1 MANKQIIKDLVNSN
15 DLEYFSSINEENT
28 WLNGYNKESY
38 LKLLERTIPS
48 INNEEWRYTKITDA
62 LNQYFLK
69 AKENK
74 TLPNNFKTNKYD
86 NNEDFCIYFSNG
98 VYYHHGKL
106 PPYINTLKISK
117 NHTHFEDKI
126 YNSNKVND
134 CLINDLNTILL
145 SDMIS
150 IETKSNQ
157 KIDNV
162 IRIINLSH
170 KDSVLCPRVSINLA
184 SNSSLKIFEHHQ
196 TQESSVLNNSID
208 IHLDKDSTLDYFRI
222 IDKQVQSHDLTS
234 QRIKIGENSSVNLF
248 SLDSG
253 ADTSRSNIDVA
264 LEGDNSAITINGLYT
279 PSENLH
285 SGNQLKINHIANKTK
300 SSLDFRGILDDQSAG
315 VFFGKVKVDK
325 TSSQTIANMSNHN
338 LLLSE
343 YAKVSSKP
351 ILEIY
356 NDDVEC
362 SHSSTSGNLDD
373 DKIFYIKSRGIDEKS
388 AKAFLVQSFAAKI
401 INKITN
407 TNMRQ
412 IFNTH
417 LLHSLKIN

>member
-38 LKLLERTIPS
+38 LKLLERAIPS

-184 SNSSLKIFEHHQ
+184 SNSSLKIFEHLEQ
-196 TQESSVLNNSID
+196 VSLPVILFLIISRD
-208 IHLDKDSTLDYFRI
+208 TLR
-222 IDKQVQSHDLTS
+222 L
-234 QRIKIGENSSVNLF
+234 
-248 SLDSG
+248 
-253 ADTSRSNIDVA
+253 
-264 LEGDNSAITINGLYT
+264 ITI
-279 PSENLH
+279 S
-285 SGNQLKINHIANKTK
+285 
-300 SSLDFRGILDDQSAG
+300 
-315 VFFGKVKVDK
+315 
-325 TSSQTIANMSNHN
+325 
-338 LLLSE
+338 
-343 YAKVSSKP
+343 
-351 ILEIY
+351 
-356 NDDVEC
+356 
-362 SHSSTSGNLDD
+362 
-373 DKIFYIKSRGIDEKS
+373 IF
-388 AKAFLVQSFAAKI
+388 
-401 INKITN
+401 
-407 TNMRQ
+407 
-412 IFNTH
+412 
-417 LLHSLKIN
+417 

>member
-1 MANKQIIKDLVNSN
+1 MELIRELHDS
-15 DLEYFSSINEENT
+15 F
-28 WLNGYNKESY
+28 
-38 LKLLERTIPS
+38 
-48 INNEEWRYTKITDA
+48 
-62 LNQYFLK
+62 
-69 AKENK
+69 
-74 TLPNNFKTNKYD
+74 
-86 NNEDFCIYFSNG
+86 NEDSQLIIFCDN
-98 VYYHHGKL
+98 
-106 PPYINTLKISK
+106 KILYDQAQ
-117 NHTHFEDKI
+117 NNYCFA
-126 YNSNKVND
+126 
-134 CLINDLNTILL
+134 INDLNTILL

-315 VFFGKVKVDK
+315 VFF
-325 TSSQTIANMSNHN
+325 
-338 LLLSE
+338 
-343 YAKVSSKP
+343 
-351 ILEIY
+351 
-356 NDDVEC
+356 
-362 SHSSTSGNLDD
+362 
-373 DKIFYIKSRGIDEKS
+373 
-388 AKAFLVQSFAAKI
+388 
-401 INKITN
+401 
-407 TNMRQ
+407 
-412 IFNTH
+412 
-417 LLHSLKIN
+417 